1 MKSMRFV
8 LTALAALLCFSGQT
22 FAERMRIPSFQTQKG
37 PDETAHL
44 TRKGFYPVVAMP
56 SKTDLEFD
64 ERFSVADVRLACEP
78 GSRYEGWTL
87 LRIRMDSKT
96 LDVMGNAR
104 LAQESHNY
112 YMSVFPSRKGGKTT
126 VAFEYWLRSP
136 DGELTEIVSHAVTVR
151 GKLFKAG
158 EPTVFD
164 ETIPR
169 KLSED
174 WIVRVH
180 APNPNYYADK
190 VLDLIKRCNI
200 ASCQVTFQD
209 HIDSFSFVV
218 VNEDFYDEKPV
229 RRKSVKRPF
238 DMLSI
243 YQAASMSKVPCG
255 YIFTKMADE
264 GEVDLDTPLYK
275 YYPGLLNRFAPQYRE
290 QAKLITGRMALTHTS
305 GCGAGYGNIPLDFYP
320 GYHCNYRNSN
330 VTIVQY
336 VIEYLKGKRI
346 DEVAQDYIYSKRDM
360 PHSRYSWQPEYDS
373 LAVVAFTDTVT
384 YNNPEIWY
392 INDYVKYS
400 DFPWDK
406 GRTGIDNNTS
416 YHWRTNSV
424 ECNRFWSW
432 FLEGAD
438 LSEKMFNEFVYQGV
452 HIPAAEVSMERGE
465 LFYGLATR
473 TELSDELGPVIWH
486 TGRNG
491 PFRSLG
497 IAFLERNAALS
508 FFTNSRHYYA
518 MYYPLLDIFVP
529 HCIPMEWTMWVAD
542 AGTPVPGWET
552 TADRLPYGVK
562 TEEWGRSPNYMAER
576 EKERSLDNPLD
587 KLTFY
592 RDTAMIRAKLQSIL
606 ERGGFSAIQLAYSD
620 DAGEIDISLNTD
632 VDALCLAGETG
643 ALPLVYVVMRLAEEG
658 RLDLDKPLSDYCPEL
673 LQRFEASS
681 VAAASTLTARHCLSH
696 ISGVLLNNGLFK
708 IGHTPGATYTDARNN
723 YHVLKQ
729 VVEKIEGKTYN
740 ELCRDEL
747 FEPLGMSNTSYT
759 SSDASRSLRTNA
771 REFTSFL
778 KWAMKRNGG
787 SETIKQELNYR
798 YVHIA
803 APEYAR
809 ERATLWRTMD
819 WVQEQN
825 RELGDFLMH
834 QGSAGDWKSLAMIVP
849 GRKAT
854 LCVFVKDAGRIN
866 WYDAVSEIFFPTVEP
881 LSCFGCGALYPLDDR
896 K

>member
-1 MKSMRFV
+1 MKSIRIAV
-8 LTALAALLCFSGQT
+8 AALAALICFGSQA
-22 FAERMRIPSFQTQKG
+22 FAERVRIAPFQTQKG

-64 ERFSVADVRLACEP
+64 ERFSVADIKLACEP

-87 LRIRMDSKT
+87 LRVKMGSIT

-104 LAQESHNY
+104 VSQESHNY
-112 YMSVFPSRKGGKTT
+112 YMSVVPTMKGGRDTI
-126 VAFEYWLRSP
+126 VFEYWLRSP
-136 DGELTEIVSHAVTVR
+136 DGELTEIVSHTMPVR
-151 GKLFKAG
+151 GKVFKAG
-158 EPTVFD
+158 KPKLFT
-164 ETIPR
+164 ETIPQ
-169 KLSED
+169 KLGD
-174 WIVRVH
+174 GWNVRVH
-180 APNPNYYADK
+180 APNQNYYADK

-200 ASCQVTFQD
+200 ASCQITFQD
-209 HIDSFSFVV
+209 HIDSISFVV
-218 VNEDFYDEKPV
+218 VNEDFYNEKPV
-229 RRKSVKRPF
+229 RKKSVKRPF

-346 DEVAQDYIYSKRDM
+346 DEVAEDYIYSKRNM

-384 YNNPEIWY
+384 YNKQQDWFV
-392 INDYVKYS
+392 NDYIKYS
-400 DFPWDK
+400 DFPWDE
-406 GRTGIDNNTS
+406 GRTGVDNNTS

-438 LSEKMFNEFVYQGV
+438 LSEEMFNEFVYQGV

-465 LFYGLATR
+465 LFYGLSTR

-508 FFTNSRHYYA
+508 FFTNTRHYYA

-529 HCIPMEWTMWVAD
+529 HCTPMEWTMWVAD

-552 TADRLPYGVK
+552 TADRLPN
-562 TEEWGRSPNYMAER
+562 WFRSPNYMAER
-576 EKERSLDNPLD
+576 EKERVSETPVDRIPFN
-587 KLTFY
+587 

-606 ERGGFSAIQLAYSD
+606 DKGGFSAIQLAYSD
-620 DAGEIDISLNTD
+620 DAGEIDMSVNIAD
-632 VDALCLAGETG
+632 DALCLAGETG
-643 ALPLVYVVMRLAEEG
+643 ALPLVYHVMKMEEDG
-658 RLDLDKPLSDYCPEL
+658 SLFLYEPLVEHCPEL

-681 VAAASTLTARHCLSH
+681 VEAASKLTAWHCLSH
-696 ISGVLLNNGLFK
+696 ISGVLLNNGMFK
-708 IGHTPGATYTDARNN
+708 IGHTPGSTYSDARNN
-723 YHVLKQ
+723 YHILKQ
-729 VVEKIEGKTYN
+729 VVEKIEGKNLN
-740 ELCRDEL
+740 EICRAEF
-747 FEPLGMSNTSYT
+747 FEPLGMANTSYT
-759 SSDASRSLRTNA
+759 GSDASRSLRTNA
-771 REFTSFL
+771 HEFTSFL
-778 KWAMKRNGG
+778 KWAMKRNAGNRIFKYEMD
-787 SETIKQELNYR
+787 SHSHK
-798 YVHIA
+798 VHIA

-809 ERATLWRTMD
+809 ERASLWRVMD
-819 WVQEQN
+819 WIVEEN

-834 QGSAGDWKSLAMIVP
+834 QGSSGDWKSLAMIVP
-849 GRKAT
+849 DRKAT

-866 WYDAVSEIFFPTVEP
+866 WYDAVSEIFFPTCEP

-896 K
+896 RP